1 LTPHIIDPAIS
12 GGVAMSTLQ
21 KGRVAGLEDDIGGEV
36 EALRVPG
43 GGRIRPALSD
53 QGQSM
58 ESMIG

>member
-1 LTPHIIDPAIS
+1 
-12 GGVAMSTLQ
+12 MSTLQ